1 MRRAPALVA
10 LAWVLASQPAW
21 AASQAAGVTATV
33 SSARVRLG
41 EPFHYRIAIT
51 RPKDE
56 RFDLAV
62 PSDTGAFSVLERAR
76 HRDDGAT
83 AATTT
88 FDLKLGLY
96 DLGPRK
102 LPDLFIDGA
111 GPAGHVRIAVT
122 GPEVTAL
129 AASAKKD
136 DKLADIAGPDAVWVR
151 SLALIAALAASLLA
165 LVLGLFLL
173 RRRRRHPLPL
183 EQRTR
188 AALDALGASALPEHG
203 RTQEFFFALDDIVR
217 RHLGERYALDAL
229 ECTTSELVARL
240 TWLRAPGLPDEELT
254 RFLRAADLVKFARAS
269 VSLDACQEAL
279 AFGYR
284 VVDLAR
290 PLPANG
296 DTHARAAVS

>member
-1 MRRAPALVA
+1 MRRATVLVA
-10 LAWVLASQPAW
+10 LAWLLASQPAW

-51 RPKDE
+51 RPQDE
-56 RFDLAV
+56 RFDLAM
-62 PSDTGAFSVLERAR
+62 PSDAGAFSLLGRAR
-76 HRDDGAT
+76 HRDDGAVT
-83 AATTT
+83 ATTT

-96 DLGPRK
+96 DLGPHR

-111 GPAGHVRIAVT
+111 GPAGHVRIAVS

-129 AASAKKD
+129 AAPAKKD

-151 SLALIAALAASLLA
+151 SLAIVATLAALLLA
-165 LVLGLFLL
+165 LLLGLFLL

-188 AALDALGASALPEHG
+188 AALDALGAAALPEHG

-217 RHLGERYALDAL
+217 RHLGERHALDAL
-229 ECTTSELVARL
+229 ECTTTELLARL
-240 TWLRAPGLPDEELT
+240 TWLRVPGLPDEALT
-254 RFLRAADLVKFARAS
+254 RFLRAADLVKFARAP
-269 VSLDACQEAL
+269 VSIDACHEAL

-284 VVDLAR
+284 VIEPAR
-290 PLPANG
+290 PILLDG